1 MGAAG
6 PDRVAVG
13 LVGLGLMGA
22 PVAARIYRAGHPL
35 TVYNRTASK
44 AEEFAAAAG
53 GAVRVGRRPA
63 EVAAASRIVI
73 TMVADPAA
81 LREVT
86 RGPGGSLAGAAA
98 GTTLLDMSTVDPAT
112 VRALGEAAAVRGVGM
127 LDAPVTGGVAWAE
140 AGTLTLMVG
149 GEAAVLEACRPIL
162 QLLAKTI
169 AHLGPLGMGAAMK
182 LVNNIC
188 STGYLAVAAEAL
200 ALGAKAGLD
209 PARMVE
215 VLLSGSGRSEVLV
228 SRAPRI
234 LRGDFRPS
242 FQLKY
247 AAKDVGLAV
256 AMARLAGAPVPLTTI
271 LHQLY
276 QSAAA
281 AGQAEQDFSA
291 LLVWLEGQTGTPV
304 RAPA

>member
-1 MGAAG
+1 MAAEADG
-6 PDRVAVG
+6 LAVG
-13 LVGLGLMGA
+13 FVGLGLMGA
-22 PVAARIYRAGHPL
+22 PMAARLYRAGYPL
-35 TVYNRTASK
+35 TVYNRTRSK

-63 EVAAASRIVI
+63 EVASASRIVI

-81 LREVT
+81 LREVALA
-86 RGPGGSLAGAAA
+86 PGGILEGAQE
-98 GTTLLDMSTVDPAT
+98 GSVLIDMSTVDPET
-112 VRALGEAAAVRGVGM
+112 VRAVGAAAAARSLGM
-127 LDAPVTGGVAWAE
+127 LDAPVTGGVTGAKE
-140 AGTLTLMVG
+140 GTLTLMVG
-149 GEAAVLEACRPIL
+149 GETAVLEACRPVL
-162 QLLAKTI
+162 QVLAKTI
-169 AHLGPLGMGAAMK
+169 VHLGPLGMGAAMK

-188 STGYLAVAAEAL
+188 SAGYFAVAAEAL

-256 AMARLAGAPVPLTTI
+256 SMARLVGAPVPLTMV

-291 LLVWLEGQTGTPV
+291 LLVWLEGQTGAPV

>member
-1 MGAAG
+1 MGTAG

-22 PVAARIYRAGHPL
+22 PVAARIYRGGHPL

-44 AEEFAAAAG
+44 AERFAAASG
-53 GAVRVGRRPA
+53 GAARVARRPA
-63 EVAAASRIVI
+63 DAAAGSRVVI

-86 RGPGGSLAGAAA
+86 LGPGGILEGAAA
-98 GTTLLDMSTVDPAT
+98 GTTLIDMSTVDPET
-112 VRALGEAAAVRGVGM
+112 VRAVGEAAAARGVGM
-127 LDAPVTGGVAWAE
+127 LDAPVTGGVAGAE

-200 ALGAKAGLD
+200 VLGAKVGLD
-209 PARMVE
+209 PAQMVE
-215 VLLSGSGRSEVLV
+215 VLLGGSGRSEVLA
-228 SRAPRI
+228 SRAPRV
-234 LRGDFRPS
+234 LRGDFSPGFR
-242 FQLKY
+242 LKH
-247 AAKDVGLAV
+247 ALKDVGLAV
-256 AMARLAGAPVPLTTI
+256 GMAGRANAQVPVTSAV
-271 LHQLY
+271 HRVY

-281 AGQAEQDFSA
+281 GGQAEHDSSA
-291 LLVWLEGQTGTPV
+291 VFRWLEELNGAAV
-304 RAPA
+304 RARA

>member
-1 MGAAG
+1 
-6 PDRVAVG
+6 
-13 LVGLGLMGA
+13 
-22 PVAARIYRAGHPL
+22 
-35 TVYNRTASK
+35 
-44 AEEFAAAAG
+44 
-53 GAVRVGRRPA
+53 
-63 EVAAASRIVI
+63 
-73 TMVADPAA
+73 MVADPAA
-81 LREVT
+81 LREVALA
-86 RGPGGSLAGAAA
+86 PGGILEGARE
-98 GTTLLDMSTVDPAT
+98 GSVLIDMSTVDPET
-112 VRALGEAAAVRGVGM
+112 VRAVGAAAAARGVGM
-127 LDAPVTGGVAWAE
+127 LDAPVTGGVTGAE
-140 AGTLTLMVG
+140 QGALTLMVG
-149 GEAAVLEACRPIL
+149 GESAVLEACRPVL
-162 QLLAKTI
+162 RVLARTI
-169 AHLGPLGMGAAMK
+169 VHLGPLGMGAAMK

-188 STGYLAVAAEAL
+188 STGYFAVAAEAL

-256 AMARLAGAPVPLTTI
+256 AMARLARAPVPLTTI

-291 LLVWLEGQTGTPV
+291 LLVWLEGQTGAPV
-304 RAPA
+304 RARA

>member
-1 MGAAG
+1 MTAGAE
-6 PDRVAVG
+6 RLTVG
-13 LVGLGLMGA
+13 FVGLGLMGA
-22 PVAARIYRAGHPL
+22 PMAARLHRAGFPL
-35 TVYNRTASK
+35 TVYNRTRSK

-81 LREVT
+81 LREVALP
-86 RGPGGSLAGAAA
+86 PGGILEGAKAGDV
-98 GTTLLDMSTVDPAT
+98 LIDMSTVDPET
-112 VRALGEAAAVRGVGM
+112 VRAVGAAAAARGVGM
-127 LDAPVTGGVAWAE
+127 LDAPVTGGVTGAKE
-140 AGTLTLMVG
+140 GILTLMVG
-149 GEAAVLEACRPIL
+149 GESAVLEACRPVL
-162 QLLAKTI
+162 QVLARTI
-169 AHLGPLGMGAAMK
+169 VHLGPLGMGAAMK

-188 STGYLAVAAEAL
+188 SAGYFAVAAEAL

-247 AAKDVGLAV
+247 AAKDVALAV
-256 AMARLAGAPVPLTTI
+256 TMARLAGVPVPLTSL

-291 LLVWLEGQTGTPV
+291 LLLWLEGQTGAPV

>member
-1 MGAAG
+1 MAAEADG
-6 PDRVAVG
+6 LAVG
-13 LVGLGLMGA
+13 FVGLGLMGA
-22 PVAARIYRAGHPL
+22 PMAARLYRAGYPP
-35 TVYNRTASK
+35 TVYNRTRSK
-44 AEEFAAAAG
+44 AEEFAGAAG

-63 EVAAASRIVI
+63 EVASASRIVI

-81 LREVT
+81 LREVALA
-86 RGPGGSLAGAAA
+86 PGGILEGARE
-98 GTTLLDMSTVDPAT
+98 GSVLIDMSTVDPET
-112 VRALGEAAAVRGVGM
+112 VRAVGAAAAARGVGM
-127 LDAPVTGGVAWAE
+127 LDAPVTGGVTGAE
-140 AGTLTLMVG
+140 QGALTLMVG
-149 GEAAVLEACRPIL
+149 GESAVLETCRPVL
-162 QLLAKTI
+162 QTLARTI
-169 AHLGPLGMGAAMK
+169 VHLGPLGMGAAMK

-188 STGYLAVAAEAL
+188 STGYFAVAAEAL

-276 QSAAA
+276 RSAAA